1 MIYLLDTN
9 ACIQLINNKHPV
21 ILEHFR
27 QHSPADIALC
37 SVVKAELLFGAQRSG
52 RIEANLQRLK
62 LFFEPLQSLPFDDDC
77 ADYYARIRADLDA
90 QGKLIGGNDL
100 LISAIALSHNAT
112 LVTHNTGE
120 FKRVMGLRLEDW
132 EIEPTH

>member
-9 ACIQLINNKHPV
+9 ACIQLLNDKHPV

-27 QHSPADIALC
+27 RHSPGQIALC

-52 RIEANLQRLK
+52 RIDANLQRLK

-77 ADYYARIRADLDA
+77 AGHYSLIRADLQA
-90 QGKLIGGNDL
+90 RGQLIGGNDL
-100 LISAIALSHNAT
+100 LIAAIARSHDVT

-120 FKRVMGLRLEDW
+120 FSRVSGLRLEDW

>member
-1 MIYLLDTN
+1 M
-9 ACIQLINNKHPV
+9 
-21 ILEHFR
+21 
-27 QHSPADIALC
+27 
-37 SVVKAELLFGAQRSG
+37 VKAELLLGAQRSG

-77 ADYYARIRADLDA
+77 AQHYALIRADLQA
-90 QGKLIGGNDL
+90 RGQLIGGNDL
-100 LISAIALSHNAT
+100 LISAIARSHNIT

-120 FKRVMGLRLEDW
+120 FSRVAGLRLEDW